1 MKFILISIFAAWF
14 IAQASK
20 SIFSKA
26 KKSKSFFRC
35 GGMPSAHTA
44 FVSALCT
51 SVGIVSGFYS
61 AIFCVSLAF
70 SIIVAHDAIQVRK
83 HHTLKQVI
91 VGALVGILV
100 AVLVKS
106 IFF

>member
-20 SIFSKA
+20 SIFSKT
-26 KKSKSFFRC
+26 KKPFFRC

-44 FVSALCT
+44 FVSALTT
-51 SVGIVSGFYS
+51 SIGLVSGFTS
-61 AIFCVSLAF
+61 ALFCATLAF

-91 VGALVGILV
+91 VGALLGILV
-100 AVLVKS
+100 TIIVK
-106 IFF
+106 ILLF

>member
-20 SIFSKA
+20 SIFSKT
-26 KKSKSFFRC
+26 KKSFFRC

-44 FVSALCT
+44 FVSALT
-51 SVGIVSGFYS
+51 TAIGIVSGFSS
-61 AIFCVSLAF
+61 ALFCVTLAF
-70 SIIVAHDAIQVRK
+70 SIIVAHDAINVRK

-100 AVLVKS
+100 TIIVKML
-106 IFF
+106 IF

>member
-20 SIFSKA
+20 SIFSKT
-26 KKSKSFFRC
+26 KRSFFRC

-51 SVGIVSGFYS
+51 SVGIVSGFNS
-61 AIFCVSLAF
+61 VIFYVSLAF

>member
-20 SIFSKA
+20 SIFSKT
-26 KKSKSFFRC
+26 KKSFFRC

-44 FVSALCT
+44 FVSALTT
-51 SVGIVSGFYS
+51 SIGIVSGFSS
-61 AIFCVSLAF
+61 ALFCVTLAF
-70 SIIVAHDAIQVRK
+70 SIIVAHDAINVRK

-100 AVLVKS
+100 TIIVKMLV
-106 IFF
+106 F